1 VIDKKIFK
9 KQQSIAE
16 SFVPGKIELDS
27 IIIRTESGAAM
38 DIKPSFVGL
47 EIYESIY
54 SNYLEGSLTIEDP
67 KNIRSEF
74 AFTGNE
80 TVEVSFRSPR
90 RKNIRRVFQVV
101 ELGDQINLGKG
112 SKAYSF
118 GLVSMLYKL
127 SIERK
132 ISKSFVNQERAL
144 IVKAI
149 YEDLIRENAEMK
161 KIPTRFQ
168 KTDGLTSI
176 VIPYWNHL
184 FAINRIAAQSQL
196 DGANDFLFFEALDS
210 VNYISLSSLKESP
223 QRELLTYSEGSTRK
237 EGDSNPNWEL
247 EKQKI
252 LKYSVSESY
261 NSKYSKLF
269 SGELSGE
276 NLNFD
281 MTKKRIRRRR
291 HAYIKEFINIPHI
304 EKSPVIPPLKDS
316 FSTKYQ
322 AKLVKTETSS
332 FLFDN
337 LEDHN
342 NILSNYFKRNSHLSQ
357 MNLACMNLIVYGDT
371 SRRLGDIVE
380 LEIPNVGGNKENK
393 IADSKKEEKYLSGRY
408 MITSIGHHIT
418 PDEYMTSVDVCR
430 DSLPESIPDTTE
442 VRSE

>member
-1 VIDKKIFK
+1 MKK
-9 KQQSIAE
+9 KQTIAE
-16 SFVPGKIELDS
+16 TLVPGKVELDG
-27 IIIRTESGAAM
+27 IILRTESGAAM
-38 DIKPSFVGL
+38 DIKPSFVAL

-54 SNYLEGSLTIEDP
+54 SNYLEGSLTIEDT

-74 AFTGNE
+74 SFTGNE
-80 TVEVSFRSPR
+80 TVEVSFRSPKG
-90 RKNIRRVFQVV
+90 KNIRRVFQVV
-101 ELGDQINLGKG
+101 DIGDQVLLGKG

-127 SIERK
+127 SIGKK

-149 YEDLIRENAEMK
+149 YEDLISEDSEMK
-161 KIPTRFQ
+161 QITARFQ
-168 KTDGLTSI
+168 KTDGTTSI

-184 FAINRIAAQSQL
+184 FAINRIAAQSEL
-196 DGANDFLFFEALDS
+196 DGANDFLFFETLDS
-210 VNYISLSSLKESP
+210 VNYISISSLKESA

-252 LKYSVSESY
+252 LNYSVSENY

-276 NLNFD
+276 NMNFD
-281 MTKKRIRRRR
+281 MTRKRIRRRR
-291 HAYIKEFINIPHI
+291 HAYINEFLNIPHI
-304 EKSPVIPPLKDS
+304 EKSPIIPPLKDS
-316 FSTKYQ
+316 FSSKFQ

-337 LEDHN
+337 VEDNN

-357 MNLACMNLIVYGDT
+357 MNLSTLNLLLYGDT
-371 SRRLGDIVE
+371 SRGLGDIVE
-380 LEIPNVGGNKENK
+380 IEIPNVGGNKETK
-393 IADSKKEEKYLSGRY
+393 SGDPKKQEKYLSGRY
-408 MITSIGHHIT
+408 MITSIGHHISR
-418 PDEYMTSVDVCR
+418 DEYMTSVDVAR
-430 DSLPESIPDTTE
+430 DSLPESIPDTTT
-442 VRSE
+442 VSSE